1 MFEGL
6 CNLMNGSSST
16 SNYPIILLLHV
27 DPVVRVWGL
36 FNRVEEAILQQFF

>member
-16 SNYPIILLLHV
+16 SSYPIILLPHV
-27 DPVVRVWGL
+27 DPVVRIWVL
-36 FNRVEEAILQQFF
+36 FNRVEEAILK